1 MAYPTNWIVSG
12 GNVLAFAEYEDVT
25 STDQRVF
32 EANEGISDPAMVEDL
47 TIKATS
53 RILQLIKNTAWWRSY
68 YLILANPAQ
77 QLATRTRTAM
87 PDVPVPNPNLIL
99 SRHQDFT
106 DLCVYFTM
114 YEYLLPKIADYSTQD
129 MAEVQKIGVYR
140 TKFDQLFRE
149 LIDDGCWYDFNND
162 GTVVTDEKIP
172 TRTNIVRAR

>member
-1 MAYPTNWIVSG
+1 MAYPDNWIVSG
-12 GNVLAFAEYEDVT
+12 GNVLAFAEYQDVT

-32 EANEGISDPAMVEDL
+32 EANEGIADEAMVEDL

-53 RILQLIKNTAWWRSY
+53 RILQLIKNTAWWKSY
-68 YLILANPAQ
+68 YLVQANQAQ
-77 QLATRTRTAM
+77 QTAAQTRST

-99 SRHQDFT
+99 SRQADFT

-114 YEYLLPKIADYSTQD
+114 YEYLYPKIADYSSQD

-162 GTVVTDEKIP
+162 GVVVKDEKIP
-172 TRTNIVRAR
+172 TRTNIVRVR

>member
-1 MAYPTNWIVSG
+1 MAYPTNWITAN
-12 GNVLAFAEYEDVT
+12 GNVLAFAEYQDVT

-32 EANEGISDPAMVEDL
+32 EANEGIANEAMVEDL

-53 RILQLIKNTAWWRSY
+53 RILQLIKNTAWWRGY
-68 YLILANPAQ
+68 YLVLASPEQRTAAQ
-77 QLATRTRTAM
+77 TRTAM

-99 SRHQDFT
+99 TRQQDFT
-106 DLCVYFTM
+106 DLCVYFTL
-114 YEYLLPKIADYSTQD
+114 YEYLYPKIADFSAQD

-140 TKFDQLFRE
+140 AKFDQLFRE

-162 GTVVTDEKIP
+162 GTVVTEEKIP

>member
-1 MAYPTNWIVSG
+1 MAYPDNWIVSG
-12 GNVLAFAEYEDVT
+12 GNVLAFAEYQDVT

-32 EANEGISDPAMVEDL
+32 EANEGIADEAMVEDL

-53 RILQLIKNTAWWRSY
+53 RILQLIKNTAWWRGY
-68 YLILANPAQ
+68 YLVQANQ
-77 QLATRTRTAM
+77 EQRTATQTRST

-99 SRHQDFT
+99 SRQADFT

-114 YEYLLPKIADYSTQD
+114 YEYLYPKIADYSSQD

-162 GTVVTDEKIP
+162 GTVVREEKMP
-172 TRTNIVRAR
+172 TRTNIVRMR

>member
-1 MAYPTNWIVSG
+1 MAYPDNWIVVG
-12 GNVLAFAEYEDVT
+12 GNVQAFAEYEDVT

-32 EANEGISDPAMVEDL
+32 EANEGISDPAVVEDL

-68 YLILANPAQ
+68 YLVEANQ
-77 QLATRTRTAM
+77 SQRTATQTRST
-87 PDVPVPNPNLIL
+87 PDVPVPNPNLIQA
-99 SRHQDFT
+99 RQADFT
-106 DLCVYFTM
+106 DLCVYFTL

-162 GTVVTDEKIP
+162 GTIVPEEKMP
-172 TRTNIVRAR
+172 TRVNIVRMR

>member
-1 MAYPTNWIVSG
+1 MAYPDNWITSG
-12 GNVLAFAEYEDVT
+12 GNVLAFAEYGDVT
-25 STDQRVF
+25 STDQRLF

-53 RILQLIKNTAWWRSY
+53 RILQLIKNTAWWKSY
-68 YLILANPAQ
+68 YITLADQAQ
-77 QLATRTRTAM
+77 QTATQTRST

-99 SRHQDFT
+99 SRQQDFT
-106 DLCVYFTM
+106 DLCVYFTL
-114 YEYLLPKIADYSTQD
+114 YEYLLPKIADYSSQD

-162 GTVVTDEKIP
+162 GTVVKDEKIP
-172 TRTNIVRAR
+172 TRTNIVRVR